1 MLSAR
6 IAGIGGYRPKRV
18 VSNDEI
24 CLPLKCTA
32 DWIVRRS
39 GVTTRRFA
47 DSDETLVE
55 MGAHAANKALADSG
69 IAPSNIDQLIV
80 ATMSDVA
87 SSSFSSW
94 LPQEIATRC
103 GVAARAWD
111 LNAACAGFT
120 VALATAAAAVHGG
133 SSRNSLVVGAERMSD
148 IVAPADESTAF
159 LFGDGAGAA
168 VVASD
173 GQPGIAP
180 VVWGTR
186 TDLID
191 TITVQRDGASGRPY
205 LRMNGS
211 AVYRWAV
218 TSLPKIV
225 KDALERAEVDVADIR
240 AFVPHQ
246 SNLRIIDAV
255 AEAVGFSEDT
265 VVARDIVTAGN
276 TSAASIPLALDALR
290 ASGAIASGDLAVL
303 VGYGAGITYG
313 AMVVR
318 VP

>member
-1 MLSAR
+1 
-6 IAGIGGYRPKRV
+6 
-18 VSNDEI
+18 
-24 CLPLKCTA
+24 
-32 DWIVRRS
+32 
-39 GVTTRRFA
+39 
-47 DSDETLVE
+47 
-55 MGAHAANKALADSG
+55 
-69 IAPSNIDQLIV
+69 
-80 ATMSDVA
+80 
-87 SSSFSSW
+87 
-94 LPQEIATRC
+94 
-103 GVAARAWD
+103 
-111 LNAACAGFT
+111 
-120 VALATAAAAVHGG
+120 
-133 SSRNSLVVGAERMSD
+133 
-148 IVAPADESTAF
+148 
-159 LFGDGAGAA
+159 
-168 VVASD
+168 
-173 GQPGIAP
+173 
-180 VVWGTR
+180 
-186 TDLID
+186 
-191 TITVQRDGASGRPY
+191 
-205 LRMNGS
+205 MNGS